1 MHTFAKNCLVI
12 IKFLKSYLPFYRRN
26 LLVAIPVV
34 LSQAGQMTVQLA
46 DNMMVGHVGTAELAA
61 ASFAN
66 SIYIIGFVIGL
77 GLTFGATP
85 LVGNAFGQRKFSE
98 AASVLQH
105 SFLGNASVSL
115 VLVAT
120 MWGVSLLMPYMGQPA
135 NVVEL
140 AVPYYRLLVVS
151 IIPFML
157 FFTGKQFIEGLGNTK
172 LAMKITLAANALNIM
187 LNYVL
192 IYGKLG
198 LPAYGL
204 NGAGYATL
212 TARTCMALA
221 FAFFMIRNPHFK
233 RYFYLI
239 NTKNIR
245 LKNIGTFFRTGL
257 PIGLQ
262 MLAEVTL
269 FSLAA
274 VMMGWLG
281 EITLAAHQVALMV
294 SMVSFMIATGV
305 ASGTTI
311 RVSQQHGEK
320 NFAGMQKAGMASL
333 HIIIAFMSITAILF
347 FTFRHQ
353 IPFLFTD
360 DPEVVETA
368 SFLLIFS
375 ALFQIFDGAQVVLLG
390 SLRGLADVN
399 RAFILALF
407 TYLIVGVP
415 LMYVLGFVFDLKG
428 AGVWSALAISLSLA
442 AVFFLLRFKRK
453 CRMEIEKAQ
462 MY

>member
-1 MHTFAKNCLVI
+1 MLVD
-12 IKFLKSYLPFYRRN
+12 FFKSYLPFYRRN
-26 LLVAIPVV
+26 LVVAIPVV

-46 DNMMVGHVGTAELAA
+46 DNMMVGHVGTSELAA

-66 SIYIIGFVIGL
+66 SVYIVGFVLGL

-85 LVGNAFGQRKFSE
+85 LVGSAFGNRDFRG

-105 SFLGNASVSL
+105 SFVGNAIVSL
-115 VLVAT
+115 ILVAT
-120 MWGVSLLMPYMGQPA
+120 MWGVSWLMPYMGQPES
-135 NVVEL
+135 VVEL
-140 AVPYYRLLVVS
+140 AIPYYRLLILS
-151 IIPFML
+151 IIPFMF
-157 FFTGKQFIEGLGNTK
+157 FFTGKQFIEGLGNTSM
-172 LAMKITLAANALNIM
+172 AMKITLAANVVNIALNYIW
-187 LNYVL
+187 

-198 LPAYGL
+198 FPAYGL

-212 TARTCMALA
+212 VARSVMAIS
-221 FAFFMIRNPHFK
+221 FSWFMLKHAHFR

-239 NTKNIR
+239 D
-245 LKNIGTFFRTGL
+245 LKNFNLQSISLFFRTGL

-274 VMMGWLG
+274 VMMGWIG
-281 EITLAAHQVALMV
+281 EVPLAAHQIAINV

-311 RVSQQHGEK
+311 RVSQQLGAK
-320 NFAGMQKAGMASL
+320 NFEEMRKAGLASL
-333 HIIIAFMSITAILF
+333 HIIVAFMSITAILF

-353 IPFLFTD
+353 LPYLFTN
-360 DPEVVETA
+360 DPAVIEMA
-368 SFLLIFS
+368 AHLLIFS

-399 RAFILALF
+399 RAFQLAML
-407 TYLIVGVP
+407 TYLIMGVP
-415 LMYVLGFVFDLKG
+415 LIYMLGFVADLQG
-428 AGVWSALAISLSLA
+428 AGVWSALALSLATA
-442 AVFFLLRFKRK
+442 AVFFYFRFKRK
-453 CRMEIEKAQ
+453 CAVLEAKS
-462 MY
+462 